1 MKKVDFAKLKVGDLV
16 EVPRTQFSMTRR
28 GWNGWLFSHAVV
40 LDKGISK
47 KTGRQVVKVEMMYP
61 SNYPSNGNDYRTAV
75 KVFVADAVF
84 QTNALK
90 TAKMLLKENHGDAQN
105 REEFEKSIVENKVV
119 GCDWMRFLADKGF
132 LFKG

>member
-40 LDKGISK
+40 LDKYISK
-47 KTGRQVVKVEMMYP
+47 KTGKPVVKVEMMLP
-61 SNYPSNGNDYRTAV
+61 SPVKNDYTTKV
-75 KVFVADAVF
+75 KPFYADEVF
-84 QTNALK
+84 QTNALN
-90 TAKMLLKENHGDAQN
+90 TAKRLLNENHGDAQT
-105 REEFEKSIVENKVV
+105 REEFEKSILENEVV

>member
-1 MKKVDFAKLKVGDLV
+1 MRKVDFAKLKVGDLV

-40 LDKGISK
+40 LGKGISK

-61 SNYPSNGNDYRTAV
+61 SIGNNYRTAERI
-75 KVFVADAVF
+75 FVADAVF
-84 QTNALK
+84 QTNALE
-90 TAKMLLKENHGDAQN
+90 TAKRLLKENHGDAQT

-132 LFKG
+132 LFEG

>member
-40 LDKGISK
+40 LDKYISK
-47 KTGRQVVKVEMMYP
+47 KTGKPVVKVEMMLRHPASKNDYITKVKP
-61 SNYPSNGNDYRTAV
+61 FYADEVFQSNGV
-75 KVFVADAVF
+75 KI
-84 QTNALK
+84 
-90 TAKMLLKENHGDAQN
+90 AKMLLKENHGDVQT
-105 REEFEKSIVENKVV
+105 REEFEKSIVENEVV